1 VKSSCTP
8 RFWECYQELPETVQ
22 ELARKNY
29 ALWRDNPQH
38 PSLTFKPVGNGIWS
52 VRIGRSY
59 RALGLI
65 EDGEMSWVWIGHHS
79 EYDHLI

>member
-1 VKSSCTP
+1 MKSSCTP

-65 EDGEMSWVWIGHHS
+65 EDREMSWVWIGHHS